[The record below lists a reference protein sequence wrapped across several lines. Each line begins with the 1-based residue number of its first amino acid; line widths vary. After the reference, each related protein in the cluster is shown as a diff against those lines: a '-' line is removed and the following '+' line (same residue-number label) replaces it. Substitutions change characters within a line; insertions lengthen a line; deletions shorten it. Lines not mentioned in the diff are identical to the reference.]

1 MRNLVYAYGMALNKR
16 SLNLLLATG
25 LICIAGGAFLLL
37 CMFAGESLT
46 TPILIPVMALA
57 AGVFMLF
64 YAFTRYKSVWTVFL
78 GYFLTASCFFIM
90 ISGSDMTSHS
100 LSQLWPVLAII
111 CGAAYLSAGLSVHK
125 KFMLS
130 NAICSVFMMGMGV
143 FFLLFSMDIIT
154 VPFSAFA
161 SRWWPLLLIIFG
173 LVLIIVF
180 IYKQN
185 SDAGKATIIYD
196 DTIEP

>member
-1 MRNLVYAYGMALNKR
+1 MALNKR

-46 TPILIPVMALA
+46 TPILIPVLALA

-78 GYFLTASCFFIM
+78 GYFLTASCFSIV
-90 ISGSDMTSHS
+90 IAGSDMTEHS

-111 CGAAYLSAGLSVHK
+111 CGAAFFAASLTVNK
-125 KFMLS
+125 KIMLS
-130 NAICSVFMMGMGV
+130 NSICSVFMMGMGV
-143 FFLLFSMDIIT
+143 LFLLFSMDIIT
-154 VPFSAFA
+154 VPFSVFA
-161 SRWWPLLLIIFG
+161 RRWWPLLLIAFG

-185 SDAGKATIIYD
+185 SGSGKAQIIYD